1 MNVLFIGYGR
11 MGSAI
16 GEAWQAS
23 GLVTSLSAI
32 DPHQPPGL
40 RATLYADLHAVAEQ
54 SFDLIVIAVKPDKVC
69 SVAASL
75 PDAVCKGA
83 VVISVAAGIT
93 CEALDHALG
102 RRCPVIRAMPNTPVL
117 VNAGCTGLYADAR
130 LDDTHRA
137 LVSQLFDSV
146 GRSYWLEQESLLDA
160 VTAISGSGPAYY
172 HLFSEALA
180 QAGVLLGLDP
190 ALAQHLASQT
200 ALGAARQQTQAD
212 ANMVDLRLA
221 VTSPNG
227 TTAAAIAVFEQD
239 QRLRRLIEAAT
250 QAAYQ
255 RSQALSTI
263 S

>member
-16 GEAWQAS
+16 GEAWLAT
-23 GLVTSLSAI
+23 GLINTLSAI
-32 DPHQPPGL
+32 DPYQPPGL
-40 RATLYADLHAVAEQ
+40 RATLYADLHAVAAQ

-75 PDAVCKGA
+75 PDAVCKDA

-93 CEALDHALG
+93 CEALDQALG

-130 LDDTHRA
+130 LDDVRRA

-190 ALAQHLASQT
+190 ALAQALASQT
-200 ALGAARQQTQAD
+200 ALGAARQQVQAD
-212 ANMVDLRLA
+212 ANIVDLRTA

-227 TTAAAIAVFEQD
+227 TTAAAITVFEQD
-239 QRLRRLIEAAT
+239 QALRHLIEAAT
-250 QAAYQ
+250 QAAYR
-255 RSQALSTI
+255 RSQELSAAG
-263 S
+263 